1 MLILIASWAAILIPA
16 VLVGQRLLPQQVE
29 GKIFPG
35 DRWVIAVWMGLLAL
49 AVGLMGIALIL
60 PLRPVLVGSFLVV
73 STLIA
78 ASSAATRQRI
88 REDLRHLKSGHL
100 LVASALLLVMAW
112 TCSREVTLFDT
123 GLYHAQMLKLQREFG
138 TIPGGALL
146 HHRFGYNSSWFSLG
160 SVFPPQTLGGMAGWV
175 SLLHLAGL
183 WRRIRARRAETSD
196 WFAAIAYSL
205 VLPILLLDGGLLISP
220 SPDTPAALV
229 IVIMA
234 WWGMIDPPNRSGR
247 LLLALLAFS
256 VKLSLLPV
264 LVIGLIGGI
273 GPIGRIGTI
282 GRIGR
287 IRPAGLIRLIG
298 SRLQLR
304 TNRPIGPIGP
314 ILPILTSYKSS
325 GCPLYPSAMGCL
337 PSLPWAMPPDEVNA
351 IQQMTINYARDGGR
365 NLPNYDFWTWFP
377 RTFIDPYTGS
387 LASAALLIVVSLVA
401 IGLFLW
407 EGQRQPRFWG
417 RCGLP
422 LVLAVTGLLYIFLTA
437 PSLRFSIG
445 YLAILPALL
454 LAYWR
459 KAAYPLMGVLPLA
472 LVLLVPY
479 VELAVRPLRLGALLI
494 LVIGYGAILWRGG
507 TGAYWIFH
515 LVGISAI
522 LPSLITS
529 QGAFIRPRPLQV
541 PGKESLAVRPLP
553 GGGSVY
559 LTSYGP
565 LANQCWDAPLPCTP
579 ESPSTNLRLLQPD
592 AGARG
597 GFQRGRP

>member
-1 MLILIASWAAILIPA
+1 
-16 VLVGQRLLPQQVE
+16 
-29 GKIFPG
+29 
-35 DRWVIAVWMGLLAL
+35 MGVLAL
-49 AVGLMGIALIL
+49 AVGLMGVALFV
-60 PLRPVLVGSFLVV
+60 PLRPIVVGSFLTVA
-73 STLIA
+73 TLLT
-78 ASSAATRQRI
+78 ASSSETRQVVRK
-88 REDLRHLKSGHL
+88 DLRRLSWRHL
-100 LVASALLLVMAW
+100 LVASALLLMMAW

-123 GLYHAQMLKLQREFG
+123 GLYHAQMLKLQREYG
-138 TIPGGALL
+138 TIAGGALL
-146 HHRFGYNSSWFSLG
+146 HHRFGYNSSWFSFG
-160 SVFPPQTLGGMAGWV
+160 SVFPAQTLGGMIGWV

-183 WRRIRARRAETSD
+183 WRRIRARRGETSD

-229 IVIMA
+229 IVVLA

-264 LVIGLIGGI
+264 LVIGLIGRIGRI
-273 GPIGRIGTI
+273 GPIGRIA
-282 GRIGR
+282 RIGR
-287 IRPAGLIRLIG
+287 MRPVGLIRIMG
-298 SRLQLR
+298 SILQLR
-304 TNRPIGPIGP
+304 TNGPIGP
-314 ILPILTSYKSS
+314 ILPIIPILTSYKSS
-325 GCPLYPSAMGCL
+325 GCPLYPSPMGCL
-337 PSLPWAMPPDEVNA
+337 PSLPWAMLPEEVAA
-351 IQQMTINYARDGGR
+351 IQRMTIDYARDGGR
-365 NLPNYDFWTWFP
+365 NLPDYDFWTWFP
-377 RTFIDPYTGS
+377 RSFIDPYTGS
-387 LASAALLIVVSLVA
+387 LSSAALLVVVSLVA

-422 LVLAVTGLLYIFLTA
+422 LVLAVTGLLYTFMTA

-459 KAAYPLMGVLPLA
+459 KVASPLMGILPLA
-472 LVLLVPY
+472 LILLVPY
-479 VELAVRPLRLGALLI
+479 VELPARPFRLGLLLISVVWYGALL
-494 LVIGYGAILWRGG
+494 WRGA
-507 TGAYWIFH
+507 TGPRWIFH

-522 LPSLITS
+522 LPSLLTS
-529 QGAFIRPRPLQV
+529 PGAFIRPRPLQV
-541 PGKESLAVRPLP
+541 PGKESLAVRSLP

-579 ESPSTNLRLLQPD
+579 EKPSPNLRLLHPE
-592 AGARG
+592 AGVRG
-597 GFQRGRP
+597 GFQCTRP